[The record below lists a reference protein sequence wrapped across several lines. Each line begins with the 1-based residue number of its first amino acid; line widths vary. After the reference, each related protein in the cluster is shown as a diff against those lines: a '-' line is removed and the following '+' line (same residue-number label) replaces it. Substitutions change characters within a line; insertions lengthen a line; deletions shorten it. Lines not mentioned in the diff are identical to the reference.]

1 MSRVLSLSAISLA
14 AVLAGG
20 CASMAPAYQRPA
32 APVPEKW
39 PEQGPTGSGY
49 PTDAESAETAVASVA
64 ELGWREFFTDP
75 QLQQLIGLALE
86 NNRDL
91 RIAALNIEQARAQ
104 YRIQR
109 ADQLPTLNLGA
120 SDAVQRTAATLSESG
135 SGQTSRQY
143 DVNLGATAYELD
155 LFGRVQSL
163 EEQALEDY
171 LATTE
176 ARRSTQISL
185 IAEVA
190 NAYLTL
196 AADSEQ
202 LQLAQETLSS
212 QRESYALTQRSFE
225 MGVASELDLRQ
236 AQTSVDAARVDS
248 ADFSSRVAQ
257 DRNALALLLG
267 TSVPAT
273 VAPAELTTLNVIRQ
287 TVPVGLPAEV
297 LLQRPDIL
305 QAEHSLQAGNA
316 NIGAA
321 RAAFFPSITLTA
333 LAGTAS
339 NNLSA
344 LFDSGSGSWRFIP
357 QVTLPIFDRGRNEAN
372 LAVAETGRDILLA
385 QYEQSI
391 QTAFREV
398 ADALALRG
406 TIDAQIAAQQS
417 LTEATEASYRLSDA
431 RYRQGVDSYLSV
443 LDSQRSL
450 YNAQQDLIATRLAR
464 ASNLVTLYKVLGGGW
479 QETGTISERTSL
491 AAAG

>member
-1 MSRVLSLSAISLA
+1 MSRVISLSTIALA

-32 APVPEKW
+32 APVPEEW
-39 PEQGPTGSGY
+39 PTGSGS
-49 PTDAESAETAVASVA
+49 PNGDEATETAVAQAASVA

-75 QLQQLIGLALE
+75 QLQQLIELALE

-109 ADQLPTLNLGA
+109 ADQYPTIILGA
-120 SDAVQRTAATLSESG
+120 SDSVQRTTATLSESG
-135 SGQTSRQY
+135 SGETSRQY

-163 EEQALEDY
+163 EDQALQDY

-196 AADSEQ
+196 AADSER
-202 LQLAQETLSS
+202 LRLAQETLAS

-248 ADFSSRVAQ
+248 ADFTSRVAQ

-273 VAPAELTTLNVIRQ
+273 ATSDELTTLNVTRQ

-372 LAVAETGRDILLA
+372 LAVAESERDILLA

-450 YNAQQDLIATRLAR
+450 YSAQQDLIATRLAR

-479 QETGTISERTSL
+479 QETGTVSEQTSL
-491 AAAG
+491 AAAS